1 MIDYYNNIYDTVAN
15 AVRTKHPNTSTS
27 GEYISSP
34 SQFPCMTCE
43 EIGNVDIQKLFDSS
57 RAEKFARVTY
67 RIQVCSNS
75 TNGKKAEAREIFSTA
90 DAAIKG
96 LGFGR
101 KTYATTPDLYQSTM
115 YSITATYEAV
125 IDSTGVVYGRE

>member
-15 AVRTKHPNTSTS
+15 AVRTTYPDISIS

-34 SQFPCMTCE
+34 SQFPCVTCE
-43 EIGNVDIQKLFDSS
+43 EIGNIDIQKLFDSS
-57 RAEKFARVTY
+57 RAEKYARLTY

-75 TNGKKAEAREIFSTA
+75 QNGKKAEARDIFSVA
-90 DAAIKG
+90 DLAIKNI
-96 LGFGR
+96 GFKR

-125 IDSTGVVYGRE
+125 IDSNGVVYGRE